1 MSDES
6 SYLSREDRYFAD
18 LLSHACPTC
27 KSCFHMP
34 QNQREISSHNSPRC
48 PTIWNHSL
56 ILMLDSTKY
65 ALQSPINYISPR
77 WSNAY
82 MLQKFLCSQKYI
94 SPREIERRRLTQRGR
109 RCTEVIGVMF
119 IQQMD
124 TFCRTTEGR
133 SGTNSSNVDDHSTEM
148 QHHKSCNS
156 TEWKKIRSP
165 QFCSLI
171 CFSKIIMMK

>member
-1 MSDES
+1 
-6 SYLSREDRYFAD
+6 
-18 LLSHACPTC
+18 
-27 KSCFHMP
+27 MP

-77 WSNAY
+77 WSNTY

-109 RCTEVIGVMF
+109 RCTEVIPKLSGLCLYNKWTPFVEQRRDDQGPTAPTST
-119 IQQMD
+119 I
-124 TFCRTTEGR
+124 TPRRCNTTNPVIPPSEKKLGHHNFVLQFVLAR
-133 SGTNSSNVDDHSTEM
+133 SSWWSNHSSYANF
-148 QHHKSCNS
+148 N
-156 TEWKKIRSP
+156 
-165 QFCSLI
+165 I
-171 CFSKIIMMK
+171 CFSI